1 MEIIGRLTLVYNKFA
16 NTNKCINFKSKE
28 QEDLLISQF
37 PVKENLDSNIF
48 MQDGDTILVP
58 LNYEEC
64 IKYNYCYFNNKVN
77 NLEKKRYFCYITNY
91 QYVEPNVTR
100 ITIAVDTLQ
109 TFLFDIDKFRGN
121 IERCHSARRINVSTT
136 ETPRYIINPDLY
148 FMEDEV
154 SENYVAKDSKEG
166 NNIPP
171 YLVLTFAI
179 PFAETDKVVQGC
191 INKLGHYC
199 EKIPEGS
206 TWFGAAVVGIS
217 FPDPTG
223 LGCNVK
229 SIGGTQLYS
238 IVLSA
243 RNNYTSATYRPT
255 MSLEYFRNRY
265 PVLMDKIVDAFFID
279 NPRHATLKE
288 QSMWTG
294 SQTIL
299 DIIFD
304 EDNVSFVTE
313 LNGALYFF
321 NDTRETFQ
329 RKRIDVEN
337 DSINPSK
344 WVNKD
349 VDELTTRLI
358 EQEKKL
364 DLYPYSFVKV
374 TLMNNDFIWKYQ
386 EQYKF
391 LVSDLG
397 LDRYVYSF
405 VSWFDITSPN
415 PTMNT
420 SMLFDY
426 NNLVKLSNADLIDLA
441 DINTNDKELMQYFT
455 QYDNGMP
462 LPSIS
467 IYQEKY
473 TQYLNYQK
481 AIVDANNTINTIGA
495 IAGSVSGSVTTR
507 SPSGSYRYTDPH
519 TTYGFKQ
526 KAVHYPSGNRIKK
539 LYNQQFWGGY
549 STSQYNSGSTQTSI
563 GFGGA
568 GGIVGAIGNYVT
580 TALNESAIKSQP
592 MSVLHSGSGNDQ
604 LFTNLYKSNGNIL
617 EYFICKYEPKD
628 NLKSIYEQK
637 FYNYGYHIPV
647 DVELT
652 KAEFF
657 NIISNRE
664 YFCYMEWNS
673 LELESDETHRVPTIY
688 VNDIIARLT
697 SGVRFENTSDD
708 DLFPNYSINSNNK
721 EVVIPAKPFFVK
733 NY

>member
-28 QEDLLISQF
+28 QEDELISQF
-37 PVKENLDSNIF
+37 PHRNFDSNIF

-64 IKYNYCYFNNKVN
+64 IKFNYCYFNNKVS
-77 NLEKKRYFCYITNY
+77 NLEQKRYFCYITNY
-91 QYVEPNVTR
+91 AYVEPNVTR
-100 ITIAVDTLQ
+100 ISVAVDTLQ

-154 SENYVAKDSKEG
+154 NENYVAKDSKTG
-166 NNIPP
+166 DSIPP

-179 PFAETDKVVQGC
+179 PYAETDKVVAGC
-191 INKLGHYC
+191 INKLGHYA

-206 TWFGAAVVGIS
+206 TWFGSAVIGIS

-299 DIIFD
+299 DAIFD

-313 LNGALYFF
+313 LSGALYFF

-481 AIVDANNTINTIGA
+481 AIVDSNNAISTLSNITNIGSNAWGAINDYGMGQINTIAHGGRNYNLA
-495 IAGSVSGSVTTR
+495 TKHGKQNYAVMENALSSIA
-507 SPSGSYRYTDPH
+507 SYKIASSMVDNSTLIAKRY
-519 TTYGFKQ
+519 
-526 KAVHYPSGNRIKK
+526 I
-539 LYNQQFWGGY
+539 
-549 STSQYNSGSTQTSI
+549 
-563 GFGGA
+563 
-568 GGIVGAIGNYVT
+568 T

-592 MSVLHSGSGNDQ
+592 MSVLHSGSGNSQ
-604 LFTNLYKSNGNIL
+604 LFTNLYKTNGDIS

-637 FYNYGYHIPV
+637 FYNYGYRIPV

-708 DLFPNYSINSNNK
+708 TLFPTYTINSNNK
-721 EVVIPAKPFFVK
+721 ETSIPAKPFFVR